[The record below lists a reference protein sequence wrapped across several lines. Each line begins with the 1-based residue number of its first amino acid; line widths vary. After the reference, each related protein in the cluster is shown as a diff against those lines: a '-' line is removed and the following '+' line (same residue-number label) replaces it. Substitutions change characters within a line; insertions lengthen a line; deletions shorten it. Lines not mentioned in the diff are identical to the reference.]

1 MQSLKALSLR
11 GVKITDF
18 SFLKEMNLDKLALLW
33 NSNNDLQY
41 LENLINL
48 KEIELSRINKLDDIS
63 FIEKL
68 TNLEV
73 IKLQD
78 LKHIS
83 SLPDLSRHKELKLLF
98 LIDTGIQID
107 NLPDD
112 IKTKLRNWDD
122 RL

>member
-1 MQSLKALSLR
+1 M
-11 GVKITDF
+11 
-18 SFLKEMNLDKLALLW
+18 
-33 NSNNDLQY
+33 
-41 LENLINL
+41 
-48 KEIELSRINKLDDIS
+48 RINKLDDIS

-107 NLPDD
+107 DLPDD
-112 IKTKLRNWDD
+112 IQAMVSQSKGIAAQVGENGLSIPAAIALFLQDAPCEG
-122 RL
+122 RLVPWWRGQRAFRKASEYQLKGN